1 MSVCQP
7 ALHAPAV
14 KDTASMQLQMAV
26 CHLWQERHSTKGYIG
41 SKYDTL
47 AQFADV
53 LLDKR

>member
-1 MSVCQP
+1 
-7 ALHAPAV
+7 
-14 KDTASMQLQMAV
+14 MQLQMAV